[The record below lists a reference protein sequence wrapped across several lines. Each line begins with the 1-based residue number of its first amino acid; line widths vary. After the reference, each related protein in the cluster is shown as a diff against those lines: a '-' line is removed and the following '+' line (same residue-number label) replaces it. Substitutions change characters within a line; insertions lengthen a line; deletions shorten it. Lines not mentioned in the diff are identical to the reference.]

1 MDAIVKSKE
10 RGGEVWRG
18 AGFRDFLSPL
28 RCERSLRVR
37 YFDISRWRGGEVVG
51 GRDGE
56 MVGEGDDMLKSCAVL
71 GF

>member
-1 MDAIVKSKE
+1 MNATVKSKE
-10 RGGEVWRG
+10 RGGEVGRW

-56 MVGEGDDMLKSCAVL
+56 MVRWWERVTIC
-71 GF
+71 